1 MAHVR
6 DRLSLRALLFLLA
19 AVGLACVLAAAVG
32 VGWRATQVLRETD
45 RVVQVYDPA
54 AEDVATL
61 SLATSDME
69 RGLTLYVLTGVED
82 DLRPYVDGERR
93 SALAL
98 NSLQRLVG
106 DDPEIAPL
114 LQAAGDQPDR
124 LDQPDRPAGDPEDA
138 CRQAGGRRA
147 ARHQRPG
154 DSPV

>member
-114 LQAAGDQPDR
+114 LQAAETSRTAWINQTARPGIQKMR
-124 LDQPDRPAGDPEDA
+124 ADRPAAAE
-138 CRQAGGRRA
+138 RRVTSDRA
-147 ARHQRPG
+147 T
-154 DSPV
+154 VL

>member
-93 SALAL
+93 SALVVITDGL
-98 NSLQRLVG
+98 S
-106 DDPEIAPL
+106 
-114 LQAAGDQPDR
+114 
-124 LDQPDRPAGDPEDA
+124 EDA
-138 CRQAGGRRA
+138 SAQAFASLRA
-147 ARHQRPG
+147 EAAA
-154 DSPV
+154 